1 MVIFHKAV
9 IDMTLYSRTAGSQ
22 HWELPRE
29 NRVRLIAIHCRLT
42 WDTLKYE
49 WEKECLW
56 SASGAGL
63 SINEETGI
71 YGIPAGPGARLL
83 QPCHDR
89 AEVAADF
96 ELVIQSGVPI
106 NDFACTGIT
115 DTTATFSFSAPAGST
130 EVKIRQSS
138 DGGTN
143 WTDSITS
150 ETLTDTSTTA
160 TVIGLSQNTA
170 YKFKLVVTGGSHA
183 GDSNIVDVLTVAEK
197 PSTDGVPSY
206 NGASTRP
213 ASKRQEARIVD
224 PDGNISGTLNLKLDD
239 KTGNALVE
247 IDSIH

>member
-1 MVIFHKAV
+1 
-9 IDMTLYSRTAGSQ
+9 MTP
-22 HWELPRE
+22 W
-29 NRVRLIAIHCRLT
+29 
-42 WDTLKYE
+42 KYE

-56 SASGAGL
+56 SASGLPEGL

-71 YGIPAGPGARLL
+71 LYGIPAGPGVSVVSI
-83 QPCHDR
+83 HVTDR
-89 AEVAADF
+89 AGNAAAKDF
-96 ELVIQSGVPI
+96 EFVIQSGVPI

-160 TVIGLSQNTA
+160 TVTGLSQNTA

-213 ASKRQEARIVD
+213 ASKRQEASVD
-224 PDGNISGTLNLKLDD
+224 LTA
-239 KTGNALVE
+239 T
-247 IDSIH
+247 